1 MSYKTS
7 ETNMKST
14 KSL

>member
-7 ETNMKST
+7 YMMIDIM
-14 KSL
+14 